1 MKPKQTKLVLND
13 PVLKKKLKGLYQNV
27 FIAAI
32 EIILN
37 NFVFTCGKQYIFK
50 LLADVSPDKNINST
64 SRKTKQK
71 KTQKSREELIETNV
85 KYCEKSFL
93 ASTEQDKSLRIM

>member
-1 MKPKQTKLVLND
+1 MFLLTKI
-13 PVLKKKLKGLYQNV
+13 Q
-27 FIAAI
+27 IQHQ
-32 EIILN
+32 
-37 NFVFTCGKQYIFK
+37 GKQNK
-50 LLADVSPDKNINST
+50 
-64 SRKTKQK
+64 K